1 MGRESNKRLPRYAI
15 LLTAATVLVVLLAV
29 GLVSGGLESLCNTIG
44 NNPNLIRSMTAFLLM
59 LTTNPSL

>member
-1 MGRESNKRLPRYAI
+1 MGREYNKSLPMSTI
-15 LLTAATVLVVLLAV
+15 LLTVTAVLVVLLAV

-44 NNPNLIRSMTAFLLM
+44 NSPNLIRSMTAFLLI